1 MPKGIPVATFAIGDE
16 RTASRIVDAIT
27 ERYPSHDLA
36 IAAFEVPGGR
46 WDITMHFAEA
56 PDEDFIRQFLGRM
69 LFTGEESRKSVT
81 VLSGGE
87 KVRCMLARLMLENPQ
102 CLILDGPTNHLDL
115 ESINALNNA
124 LSKRSGTLIFG
135 SHDVELIESLTDRVI
150 EITDEGLVDHQYG
163 YAELRQRRTE
173 ESAVLV
179 GA

>member
-1 MPKGIPVATFAIGDE
+1 MRRSFLPKEYGHLFD
-16 RTASRIVDAIT
+16 VDLSVIDWLRQFS
-27 ERYPSHDLA
+27 ED
-36 IAAFEVPGGR
+36 
-46 WDITMHFAEA
+46 

-115 ESINALNNA
+115 ESINVLNNA

-150 EITDEGLVDHQYG
+150 EITDEGLVDHQCG

-173 ESAVLV
+173 ESAVHV